1 MDRKELAAK
10 ISAKRT
16 IPFFGTLDKD
26 LYLLVRNALLNLA
39 AASNK
44 PITILF
50 DSAGGGTFYS
60 FQLGDLI
67 RLIPCD
73 VIGVV
78 LEANSAAC
86 TLLQYCTKRL
96 IVPSGRI
103 LIHNGQPTDAG
114 FNGCKY
120 TSDENWELQMRNWA
134 NELKAGNANIRKLF
148 CERSGLPESRWE
160 ELMKRG
166 DELRYSL
173 TANEALELK
182 LVDEIIPPDFKLYIP
197 QVKNKETEEA
207 ENKEGKK

>member
-134 NELKAGNANIRKLF
+134 NELKSQNTHIRNLF
-148 CERSGLPESRWE
+148 CERSGLPQSRWE

-182 LVDEIIPPDFKLYIP
+182 LVDAIIPPDFKLYIP